1 MRRAEGSLVVVWSL
15 YHSIFLPG
23 VCNSLGCGYSS
34 ARETL
39 PMQLL
44 RTWGLVLT
52 LISIGALPAPGYAQN
67 RCRVTD
73 PSDTPLNVR
82 TAPYGKILGT
92 LQNGRRV
99 SVIDRASD
107 RRGQPWVYIA
117 DQNDGQPIGWVY
129 REFISCY

>member
-1 MRRAEGSLVVVWSL
+1 MRLSP
-15 YHSIFLPG
+15 I
-23 VCNSLGCGYSS
+23 CGLIVIVAS
-34 ARETL
+34 AG
-39 PMQLL
+39 
-44 RTWGLVLT
+44 GLVN
-52 LISIGALPAPGYAQN
+52 PAHAQN

-82 TAPYGKILGT
+82 TAPYGTIIGT

-99 SVIDRASD
+99 SVIDRAPD

-117 DQNDGQPIGWVY
+117 DQHDGQLLGWVY